1 MTFRLTSL
9 SSVAAVALSVTIAA
23 CFCCAFAR
31 FFVIAAAIGCWDLR
45 RFGAHLLLYLL
56 SLPVLVLCH
65 SWPPQHLKT
74 VALAFAVASAFAA
87 RTTRYRVKL
96 SHYYCNYFNIYGSR
110 RLRPF
115 ASLVLLSICGCFSLP
130 LLRTISNSPSRV
142 LSFIFAT
149 VAFMPYLVRLLL
161 LLALAIMPYL
171 ARLLLLQHFA
181 EFSRDALHL
190 ELLLG
195 RLATTTT
202 SCHQLIFLKAH
213 LTYFLNGS
221 FTKF

>member
-1 MTFRLTSL
+1 M
-9 SSVAAVALSVTIAA
+9 
-23 CFCCAFAR
+23 
-31 FFVIAAAIGCWDLR
+31 
-45 RFGAHLLLYLL
+45 LLLRVRSIFSYCLRVRSIFSYCGRYRLL
-56 SLPVLVLCH
+56 GPTPLRCPSFALPVLVLCH

-74 VALAFAVASAFAA
+74 VALAFAVASAFPA
-87 RTTRYRVKL
+87 RTTRYCVKL

-115 ASLVLLSICGCFSLP
+115 ALLVLLSICGCFSLP

-142 LSFIFAT
+142 LSFTFVT

-161 LLALAIMPYL
+161 LLALAFMPYL

-202 SCHQLIFLKAH
+202 SCHKFGDIVSEYLFCQCFFMVSCKFLVISDVTH
-213 LTYFLNGS
+213 I
-221 FTKF
+221 